1 MITKERLKELI
12 KEKATIYVITHE
24 PFIAGASSFI
34 GIKEEK
40 LSKESNIGKDNTL
53 YWKDM
58 GIAELEYLYETKED
72 AEEYLKY
79 GNITKTEELVMAD
92 WNDVKNTTYGF
103 CGSFDDGTISYTL
116 SIKDGYI
123 YVDMLDYYYLEHTV
137 NCLFRKEFNRENYNE
152 ARDLFVKLFKG
163 EKI

>member
-1 MITKERLKELI
+1 MITQERLKELI
-12 KEKATIYVITHE
+12 KQEATIYYLDVEWNIST
-24 PFIAGASSFI
+24 IS
-34 GIKEEK
+34 
-40 LSKESNIGKDNTL
+40 LSKNDFIKTERVGDALVINTKCGPTPFQIL
-53 YWKDM
+53 KQ
-58 GIAELEYLYETKED
+58 LFETEED

-103 CGSFDDGTISYTL
+103 CGSFNDGTIFYTL
-116 SIKDGYI
+116 SIKDGYV

-137 NCLFRKEFNRENYNE
+137 NCLFKKEFNRENYNE